1 LENGSVRGLGVG
13 GLRAEVK
20 AECGTDEAGECRQ
33 ELVEQLLGLVEVT
46 MRGVESGSG
55 DGQQRED
62 QRKRDGSA
70 YPVASRLW
78 VVRNVDS

>member
-1 LENGSVRGLGVG
+1 VSVRGLGVG

-33 ELVEQLLGLVEVT
+33 ELIEQLLGFVEVA

-55 DGQQRED
+55 DGQQVVNDRR
-62 QRKRDGSA
+62 QRKETE
-70 YPVASRLW
+70 YRLPP
-78 VVRNVDS
+78 R